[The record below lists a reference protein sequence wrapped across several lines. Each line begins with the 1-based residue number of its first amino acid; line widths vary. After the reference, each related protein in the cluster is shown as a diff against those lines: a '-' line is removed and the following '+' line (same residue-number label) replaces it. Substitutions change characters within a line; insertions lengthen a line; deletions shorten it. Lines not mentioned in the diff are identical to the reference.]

1 MAGRNTRRDAAY
13 LVLLG
18 VILLAS
24 DVGLSIWAS
33 PSITPAFGRKA
44 EVAALMAVGLLG
56 VCAVLLGGYRLF
68 RSRDGQAPPAVSD
81 RTAPGAPG

>member
-1 MAGRNTRRDAAY
+1 

-24 DVGLSIWAS
+24 DVALSIWAS
-33 PSITPAFGRKA
+33 PSITPAFGRKV
-44 EVAALMAVGLLG
+44 EVAALVAVGFLG
-56 VCAVLLGGYRLF
+56 GCAVLLGGYRLI
-68 RSRDGQAPPAVSD
+68 RSRDGRNPPAVPD